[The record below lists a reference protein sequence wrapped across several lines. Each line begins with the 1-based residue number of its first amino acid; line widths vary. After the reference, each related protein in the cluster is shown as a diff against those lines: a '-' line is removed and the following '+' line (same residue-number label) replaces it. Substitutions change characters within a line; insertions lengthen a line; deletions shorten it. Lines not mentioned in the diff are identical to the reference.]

1 MLKKVVA
8 LLLLAVLFWV
18 AYLFLFSSEKSTGA
32 SAAAQRAQSAPTVRV
47 DEARIE
53 PLADSLEALGTIR
66 AEEAV
71 EITANVSA
79 KVESVNFT
87 DNQRVQAGVVLVEL
101 DADSTRARLQEAEV
115 VLRED
120 QRLLRHYQDLDRNA
134 AVSKTMLEEQRSK
147 AAASAARVAEVRAEF
162 KDFTIVAPIG
172 GVLGTRR
179 VSPGSLVSPGTVVT
193 TLDAIATLKVDFTV
207 PERWISQLEPGQT
220 ITATSIAWPD
230 KTFEGTV
237 ASIGTRVDPITRAAH
252 VHALMDNA
260 DLLLRPGMLLG
271 IRLMS
276 EPRPAL
282 MVSEKAVIQEGSSR
296 FVYALQ
302 ADNSVE
308 RRTVTLGK
316 RRPGLVEIVAGLEA
330 GEQVVVEGTQKIRA
344 GTVVQIAADNGAS

>member
-18 AYLFLFSSEKSTGA
+18 AYLFLFSSEKSPGA

>member
-1 MLKKVVA
+1 LLKKVVA

>member
-1 MLKKVVA
+1 MKKVVA